1 MVAITILKVNG
12 FSQEIVLFS
21 GDTVSLKIE
30 VFSLYFNI
38 LKEYRS
44 GRSAPSQKELD
55 ETLPSGSLT
64 RQVV

>member
-44 GRSAPSQKELD
+44 GRSAPSQKELG
-55 ETLPSGSLT
+55 EPLPSGSLT